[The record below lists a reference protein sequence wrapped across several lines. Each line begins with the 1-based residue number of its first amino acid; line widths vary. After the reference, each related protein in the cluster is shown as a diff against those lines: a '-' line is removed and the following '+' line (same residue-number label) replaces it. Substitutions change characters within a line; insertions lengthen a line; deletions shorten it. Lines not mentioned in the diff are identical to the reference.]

1 MNVSREVAERK
12 LSATE
17 IKQPLQEALTLCR
30 ELMQQC
36 GDSLNELDT
45 LSEEAATQRVAHCER
60 IQKETEKAM
69 VFLNTPS
76 KRTDILNKLLRVERK
91 KRWKLKKRRLERVKG
106 SFFRSMLLRRNQY
119 RLSLCLNA

>member
-1 MNVSREVAERK
+1 MNVPRDAAERK

-17 IKQPLQEALTLCR
+17 IKQQLQQALTLCR
-30 ELMQQC
+30 ELVQQC
-36 GDSLNELDT
+36 GDSLNELDN
-45 LSEEAATQRVAHCER
+45 LSDEAAAQKVALCET

-106 SFFRSMLLRRNQY
+106 SFFRSMLRQRNQY
-119 RLSLCLNA
+119 TLSLI

>member
-1 MNVSREVAERK
+1 MNVPRNAVERK

-17 IKQPLQEALTLCR
+17 IKQQLQRALTLCR
-30 ELMQQC
+30 ELVQQC
-36 GDSLNELDT
+36 GDSLNELDN
-45 LSEEAATQRVAHCER
+45 LSDEAAAQRVSLGEA
-60 IQKETEKAM
+60 IQKETEKAI

-106 SFFRSMLLRRNQY
+106 SFFRSMLLQRNQY
-119 RLSLCLNA
+119 ALLLM